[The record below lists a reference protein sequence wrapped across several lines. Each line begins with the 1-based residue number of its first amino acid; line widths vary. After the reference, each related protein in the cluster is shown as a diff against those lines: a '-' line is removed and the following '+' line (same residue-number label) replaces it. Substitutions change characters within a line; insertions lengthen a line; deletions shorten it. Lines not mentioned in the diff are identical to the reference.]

1 MKSVFGKQYAVVHTS
16 LYFVLVRC
24 SFTELLKI
32 MVLVY
37 QTHAFDSVCSL
48 LVFDLSGQVV
58 GFFEYRETVYVVH
71 TYTFYQMK
79 LKHRNVVLEELCLVK
94 KKKAHLF
101 QVCVEFLAD
110 T

>member
-1 MKSVFGKQYAVVHTS
+1 MKSVCGKQYAVVHTS

-37 QTHAFDSVCSL
+37 QPHNFECVCSL

-58 GFFEYRETVYVVH
+58 GFLSTLRLYMLSIHIHFI
-71 TYTFYQMK
+71 K
-79 LKHRNVVLEELCLVK
+79 
-94 KKKAHLF
+94 
-101 QVCVEFLAD
+101 
-110 T
+110 